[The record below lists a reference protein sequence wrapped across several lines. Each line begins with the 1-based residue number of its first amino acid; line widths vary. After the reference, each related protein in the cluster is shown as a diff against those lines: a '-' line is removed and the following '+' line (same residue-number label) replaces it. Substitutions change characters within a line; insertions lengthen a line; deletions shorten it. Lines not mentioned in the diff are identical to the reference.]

1 MRFRTSFRVRKFCK
15 KGETMPEI
23 TDISPQVK
31 DKERCNVYVDGRFYC
46 GLKLETAIKYRL
58 KVGEQI
64 ELEKLDEIQLEN
76 ERSQALDKA
85 MTHLSHSMKTEKE
98 IRDFLKKKG
107 YVGAVCDY
115 AVQKL
120 EEYGFLDDAE
130 YCRQYV
136 ASAGKSKGSRLIA
149 FELKRRGAKEEC
161 IEAALSENAG
171 EADAALSALRK
182 YMRGREF
189 SRENLSKAFRH
200 LLSKGFDYDTAKD
213 ALAALGADEED

>member
-1 MRFRTSFRVRKFCK
+1 
-15 KGETMPEI
+15 MPEI
-23 TDISPQVK
+23 TDISPQIK
-31 DKERCNVYVDGRFYC
+31 DKERCNIYVDGKFYC
-46 GLKLETAIKYRL
+46 GLKLETAIRCRL

-64 ELEKLDEIQLEN
+64 ELSRLDEIQLEN

-107 YVGAVCDY
+107 YVEAVADY

-120 EEYGFLDDAE
+120 CEYGFLDDAE

-136 ASAGKSKGSRLIA
+136 CSAGKSKGSRLIA
-149 FELKRRGAKEEC
+149 FELRKRGADEES
-161 IEAALSENAG
+161 IRDALSENVG
-171 EADAALSALRK
+171 EAEAAAAALKK
-182 YMRGREF
+182 YMRSKEF
-189 SRENLSKAFRH
+189 TRENLSKAFRH

-213 ALAALGADEED
+213 ALASLGADEEE

>member
-1 MRFRTSFRVRKFCK
+1 
-15 KGETMPEI
+15 MPEI

-85 MTHLSHSMKTEKE
+85 MTHLTHSMKTEKD

-107 YVGAVCDY
+107 YVEAVADY
-115 AVQKL
+115 AAEKL
-120 EEYGFLDDAE
+120 KEYGFLDDEE
-130 YCRQYV
+130 YCRQYA
-136 ASAGKSKGSRLIA
+136 ASAGKTKGPRLIA
-149 FELKRRGAKEEC
+149 YELKRRGAREES
-161 IEAALSENAG
+161 IQAALSELSG
-171 EADAALSALRK
+171 EAEAAAAALKK
-182 YMRGREF
+182 YMRGKEF
-189 SRENLSKAFRH
+189 TKENLSKAYRH
-200 LLSKGFDYDTAKD
+200 LMSRGFDYDTAKE
-213 ALAALGADEED
+213 ALSSLGEGDEEF